1 MCKVETKQH
10 AAATAVQAPEQQ
22 QQSHQLPSAAQASTG
37 EVLEK
42 RPTIHG
48 KHNPDLPTLGEI
60 RAAVPKHCF
69 ERSLLT
75 SSLYLGRDLVMATIL
90 FCTARHF
97 LPVYDMGVL
106 GAIGWT
112 AYVIVQGTV
121 FAGLWVLGHECGHQA
136 FSNYRV
142 VNDTVGYLV
151 HTALLVPYFSWAYTH
166 GLHHARVNHMLDGE
180 SHTPNLQK
188 KVMASF
194 QKFADL
200 MGDEAFAVFH
210 VFIYLL
216 LAWPLYIINGSGA
229 SKRNHEGKRWSK
241 EMLKR
246 PNHFLP
252 TSELFPDKMRLSVA
266 GSTAGVLV
274 VIAGL
279 CYWGSIEG
287 SRTVLLQYFL
297 PYLVV
302 NAYLIGFTWMQH
314 THPDVPHLGEDE
326 WSWVAGTILTI
337 DRPYPAFIDVLTH
350 RIGSTHV
357 AHHLFSKMP
366 WYHAREA
373 TVHIKALLEPKG
385 VYNYDP
391 TPFYKALYNTA
402 RYCHFMEGVE
412 GIQFF
417 KHVDAQSTKAK
428 VL

>member
-1 MCKVETKQH
+1 MCKVEPTRHEQT
-10 AAATAVQAPEQQ
+10 ATAKPEALAPAEPQEQQ
-22 QQSHQLPSAAQASTG
+22 QQPI
-37 EVLEK
+37 
-42 RPTIHG
+42 IHG

-60 RAAVPKHCF
+60 RAVVPKHCF
-69 ERSLLT
+69 ERSLVT
-75 SSLYLGRDLVMATIL
+75 SSLYLGRDLVMAACLL
-90 FCTARHF
+90 FLARQY
-97 LPVYDMGVL
+97 LPVYDMGL
-106 GAIGWT
+106 SGALGWT

-121 FAGLWVLGHECGHQA
+121 CAGLWVLGHECGHQA
-136 FSNYRV
+136 FSNYRI
-142 VNDTVGYLV
+142 VNDGVGYLV
-151 HTALLVPYFSWAYTH
+151 HTSLLVPYFSWAYTH

-188 KVMASF
+188 KVAASF
-194 QKFADL
+194 QKFCDM
-200 MGDEAFAVFH
+200 MGDEAFAVLH

-241 EMLKR
+241 DFWKR
-246 PNHFLP
+246 PNHFMP
-252 TSELFPDKMRLSVA
+252 TSELFPDKMRVKA
-266 GSTAGVLV
+266 AISTIGVLT

-279 CYWGSIEG
+279 CYWGAVEG
-287 SRTVLLQYFL
+287 GRTVLLQYFL

-326 WSWVAGTILTI
+326 WSWVAGTVLTV
-337 DRPYPAFIDVLTH
+337 DRPYPPFIDVLTH

-373 TVHIKALLEPKG
+373 TTHIRALLEPKG

-391 TPFYKALYNTA
+391 MPFYKALFHTA
-402 RYCHFMEGVE
+402 KHCHYMEGVE

-417 KHVDAQSTKAK
+417 KHATAQPKAK
-428 VL
+428 TL